1 MSLRK
6 ISTHFRVTSA
16 LNSLEFHPTIQIC
29 RCPDTAKCG
38 DHFGSWEHQNY
49 IQAFG
54 EASTGTTGTD
64 LREDLAGPA
73 EPTQIILE
81 NLPLECKKCF
91 HSKKEWGANDP
102 KKISFCEL
110 APFSRKWMKMG
121 CLLYKVAQESNAIVT
136 SQPHKRMYTPAMNQH
151 SHLPKSSKATFTPFL
166 RTFGMA
172 DGVTRQ
178 VAFAAARCWRWRR
191 PGKGSGASPRH
202 PFCMSKTIQLWDKSN
217 SSSMA
222 PFQLSGSWDICRYAH
237 FLSKKVQQKE
247 SATHTKIYKLPTR
260 PLLKVRK
267 NIPKLLRVNA
277 RHLLFIFQTCKAQ
290 SSGWTG
296 FVEVS
301 NMQLPWKS
309 HDVSKRLA
317 MEISKCITSCNK
329 WFNSRAFMSWWP
341 RPQDIKPF
349 VTWCV
354 WHGTFVS
361 QEGAQLLKH
370 QLRLAPESWL
380 LACTLENM
388 SWVFPGQIRHHLF
401 TGSFPGKHVG
411 FKMKCLGWGSRILNG
426 SLVRCL
432 IIGS

>member
-178 VAFAAARCWRWRR
+178 VAFAAARC
-191 PGKGSGASPRH
+191 
-202 PFCMSKTIQLWDKSN
+202 
-217 SSSMA
+217 
-222 PFQLSGSWDICRYAH
+222 
-237 FLSKKVQQKE
+237 
-247 SATHTKIYKLPTR
+247 
-260 PLLKVRK
+260 
-267 NIPKLLRVNA
+267 
-277 RHLLFIFQTCKAQ
+277 
-290 SSGWTG
+290 
-296 FVEVS
+296 
-301 NMQLPWKS
+301 
-309 HDVSKRLA
+309 
-317 MEISKCITSCNK
+317 
-329 WFNSRAFMSWWP
+329 
-341 RPQDIKPF
+341 
-349 VTWCV
+349 
-354 WHGTFVS
+354 
-361 QEGAQLLKH
+361 
-370 QLRLAPESWL
+370 
-380 LACTLENM
+380 
-388 SWVFPGQIRHHLF
+388 
-401 TGSFPGKHVG
+401 
-411 FKMKCLGWGSRILNG
+411 
-426 SLVRCL
+426 
-432 IIGS
+432 